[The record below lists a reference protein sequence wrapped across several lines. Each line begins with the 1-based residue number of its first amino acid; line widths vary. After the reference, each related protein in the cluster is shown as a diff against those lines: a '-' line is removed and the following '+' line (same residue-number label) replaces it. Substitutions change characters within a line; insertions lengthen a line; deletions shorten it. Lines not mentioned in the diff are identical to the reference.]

1 MNQLVIK
8 PAFGNVFLQRIQR
21 FLRFGGV
28 FPIVNPWFHEKSPFS
43 GEAPNWTRSS
53 AAYLPQHSNCMDDSN
68 RRAGALKK
76 KTKISATNLAALS
89 SAAGAVLAHG
99 FVNQR
104 IQFATREGYV
114 IARV

>member
-8 PAFGNVFLQRIQR
+8 AAFGNVFLQRIQR
-21 FLRFGGV
+21 FLRFGGE

-76 KTKISATNLAALS
+76 EKDEDLRDQFGGAKLSGGAGPCARLRQSAHPVHCA
-89 SAAGAVLAHG
+89 
-99 FVNQR
+99 
-104 IQFATREGYV
+104 
-114 IARV
+114 